1 MPAFSSALPVA
12 VSPFHHVRNDYAAP
26 ATASIATTAC
36 AGVCRILLPLEHR
49 GNVASCTDNDLHSE
63 EECDSDEECV
73 GDANLNSSLECHL
86 PNGSVARSGSASST
100 PSDLFGASSE
110 KTALSPDKE
119 SLTDNQCDFQP
130 GDDMPIPRLSPVL
143 KITTDPLVAD
153 ISCLEDDEG
162 QSPFQKYLTEIPET
176 ELSPFFLYM
185 PTIPEEPDLEAQMAI
200 EHLTECCHEQLSVL
214 TEEELVPL
222 NLDVLFSEDREV
234 TTDAEK
240 GAEKVVPSSPFE
252 SRPVLSQ
259 EGLQEARPKVAPLST
274 EVERARSMS
283 AAVVPSA
290 VTKDFVANESLE
302 MGKSRGAIVLSE
314 DSQDVSTRANDLMS
328 MESALMHPGNYHQ
341 AEFGEQF
348 AKKLTFE
355 APSTSKSPTRS
366 EEVDSADEDSVVD
379 MNPLP
384 IRSRLD
390 LWKKREKRAIRKGM
404 IVNPYVTK

>member
-1 MPAFSSALPVA
+1 MVQKTAGHVLYATRIALGNLVGG
-12 VSPFHHVRNDYAAP
+12 HE
-26 ATASIATTAC
+26 
-36 AGVCRILLPLEHR
+36 AGYRDLGDRVCRILLPLEHR

-86 PNGSVARSGSASST
+86 PNGSVARSGSASS
-100 PSDLFGASSE
+100 
-110 KTALSPDKE
+110 E

-153 ISCLEDDEG
+153 VSCLEDDEG

-214 TEEELVPL
+214 TEEELVPPEPRRAL
-222 NLDVLFSEDREV
+222 QRGPR
-234 TTDAEK
+234 